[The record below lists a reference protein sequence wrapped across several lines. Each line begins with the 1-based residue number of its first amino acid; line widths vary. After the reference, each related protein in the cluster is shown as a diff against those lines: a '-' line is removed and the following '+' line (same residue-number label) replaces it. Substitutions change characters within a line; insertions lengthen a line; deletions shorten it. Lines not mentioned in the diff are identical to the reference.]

1 MNRPAPRPRLPA
13 HDWETQMK
21 ALMAAALLMATSA
34 APAMTVETANGDW
47 SEIPLL
53 KTRGY
58 ALNDHVV
65 GKIYDLVQSGACTI
79 AGQSKKKLDMSI
91 PFLVH
96 FTKDGTPDRLVLGK
110 IGCAEAE
117 GVIGGALVV
126 LIEQGNYRS
135 TGRNQ
140 TGWYRSQV
148 SFSYT

>member
-1 MNRPAPRPRLPA
+1 
-13 HDWETQMK
+13 MK
-21 ALMAAALLMATSA
+21 ALIAATLLMASTSVA
-34 APAMTVETANGDW
+34 AMEVETATGDW

-58 ALNDHVV
+58 SLNDHVV
-65 GKIYDLVQSGACTI
+65 GRIHELVESGACKI
-79 AGQSKKKLDMSI
+79 EGQSKRKLDMTV

-96 FTKDGTPDRLVLGK
+96 YSKQGEPDRLVLNK

-126 LIEQGNYRS
+126 MVNQGNFRS
-135 TGRNQ
+135 TGLNQ

-148 SFSYT
+148 SFSYS

>member
-1 MNRPAPRPRLPA
+1 M
-13 HDWETQMK
+13 DMK
-21 ALMAAALLMATSA
+21 ALIAAALLA
-34 APAMTVETANGDW
+34 ASGAASAMTVETASGDW

-53 KTRGY
+53 KARGY
-58 ALNDHVV
+58 SLNDRVV
-65 GKIYDLVQSGACTI
+65 ARIHELVETGACAI
-79 AGQSKKKLDMSI
+79 EGQSKKKLDMTI

-96 FTKDGTPDRLVLGK
+96 YQKDGTPDRLVLGK

-126 LIEQGNYRS
+126 LIDQGNYRS

-148 SFSYT
+148 SFSDS